1 MRIFVNEKCLTFK
14 KNLIN
19 LSKYVLN
26 LENLLS
32 LTNLNSMMNV
42 IIFADMG
49 LIIFNKMQIKN
60 HSDELNYNLRSKNKR
75 TLSR

>member
-1 MRIFVNEKCLTFK
+1 MRIFVNKKFQTFRK
-14 KNLIN
+14 KFNS

-26 LENLLS
+26 LKNLN

-60 HSDELNYNLRSKNKR
+60 HSDELNYKYRLKNNR
-75 TLSR
+75 TLSC